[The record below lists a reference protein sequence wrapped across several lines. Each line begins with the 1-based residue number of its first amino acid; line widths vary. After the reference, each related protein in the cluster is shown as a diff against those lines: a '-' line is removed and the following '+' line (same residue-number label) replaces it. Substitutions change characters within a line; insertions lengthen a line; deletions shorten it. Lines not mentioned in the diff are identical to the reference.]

1 MPETECSVLQI
12 PVPSQNKLHKQWCLF
27 DDLDKIDF
35 DQEVR
40 KIAGPAA
47 EQRDLT
53 NDEDETDANSVTERN
68 PKSLAFDNEEVF
80 EYIDYEDES
89 SDSNSAFTNEDF
101 LAELTLLDV
110 QSPVKRQLD
119 PLFSDFSK
127 VRYSKNKSCT

>member
-53 NDEDETDANSVTERN
+53 NDDDETDANSVTERS
-68 PKSLAFDNEEVF
+68 PKSLPLDNEEVF

-127 VRYSKNKSCT
+127 VRSSRNKSCT

>member
-53 NDEDETDANSVTERN
+53 NDDDETDANSVTERN